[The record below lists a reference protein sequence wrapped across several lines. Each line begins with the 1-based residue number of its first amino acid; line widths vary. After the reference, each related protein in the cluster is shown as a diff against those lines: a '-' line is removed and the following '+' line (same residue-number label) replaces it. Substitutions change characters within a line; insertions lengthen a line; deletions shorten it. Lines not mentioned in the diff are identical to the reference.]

1 MLVTSGLSFVA
12 ALLAIN
18 AFVFWIVKKYP
29 LKIYKFLPPVI
40 IVFLIVVCCN
50 TFGVWSFS
58 NKAVSS
64 MRSNI
69 LEYMVPFMV
78 FCIAVQC
85 DFKKMVKIGPK
96 LLAVFLCTTLS
107 ICIGMVVVYKCFA
120 GPLGLQ
126 QIPQSFGTWTAS
138 FTGGIENLYAVAG
151 AVGLSDENL
160 ANVLLLIN
168 LIFRPWM
175 TILIVMVPF
184 AARFNKWTGGKPED
198 IDVIASRLDETQSCL

>member
-85 DFKKMVKIGPK
+85 DFKKMVNDRSQAAGRIPVHHPDSLHWYG
-96 LLAVFLCTTLS
+96 
-107 ICIGMVVVYKCFA
+107 GVYKCFA

-138 FTGGIENLYAVAG
+138 FTGGIE
-151 AVGLSDENL
+151 
-160 ANVLLLIN
+160 
-168 LIFRPWM
+168 
-175 TILIVMVPF
+175 TC
-184 AARFNKWTGGKPED
+184 T
-198 IDVIASRLDETQSCL
+198 RLPGQWAER

>member
-64 MRSNI
+64 KMCIRDRLPPVTWEIIRI
-69 LEYMVPFMV
+69 L
-78 FCIAVQC
+78 
-85 DFKKMVKIGPK
+85 
-96 LLAVFLCTTLS
+96 S
-107 ICIGMVVVYKCFA
+107 
-120 GPLGLQ
+120 
-126 QIPQSFGTWTAS
+126 S
-138 FTGGIENLYAVAG
+138 
-151 AVGLSDENL
+151 
-160 ANVLLLIN
+160 
-168 LIFRPWM
+168 
-175 TILIVMVPF
+175 
-184 AARFNKWTGGKPED
+184 
-198 IDVIASRLDETQSCL
+198 